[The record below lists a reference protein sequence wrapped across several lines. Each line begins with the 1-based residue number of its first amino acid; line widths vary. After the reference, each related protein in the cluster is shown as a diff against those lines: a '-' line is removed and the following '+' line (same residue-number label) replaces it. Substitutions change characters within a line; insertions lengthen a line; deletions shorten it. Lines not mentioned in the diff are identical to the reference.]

1 MDSLDLL
8 HAAAAFVAAFLAGTI
23 NAVAGGGTLI
33 TFPILLWLGLDSKVA
48 NATSTV
54 ALYPGL
60 FGGLWGYRR
69 DVRGAG
75 NTPARL
81 GAISLIGGAVG
92 AWLLIKTPTNLFD
105 ALIPFLILFATL
117 LFMVQEYITRFIRK
131 DDAMPNTEATI
142 KPRSAWW
149 MTAGMLVQFCSA
161 IYGGYF
167 GAGNGILMLTLLGF
181 LGFRDIHQ
189 ANGIK
194 NFLAICLNTVA
205 VVLFSISGMV
215 RWWEALIMAT
225 GAIAGGYFGART
237 AQRFGKRF
245 VRRAVVGIGLTIT
258 FVMLWR
264 LRHQV

>member
-1 MDSLDLL
+1 M
-8 HAAAAFVAAFLAGTI
+8 
-23 NAVAGGGTLI
+23 
-33 TFPILLWLGLDSKVA
+33 
-48 NATSTV
+48 
-54 ALYPGL
+54 
-60 FGGLWGYRR
+60 
-69 DVRGAG
+69 
-75 NTPARL
+75 
-81 GAISLIGGAVG
+81 ISLIGGAVG

-117 LFMVQEYITRFIRK
+117 LFMAQEYITRFIRK
-131 DDAMPNTEATI
+131 GDATSGNEAAI
-142 KPRSAWW
+142 QDKAIPKPRSAWL
-149 MTAGMLVQFCSA
+149 TTVGTCVQFCSA

-167 GAGNGILMLTLLGF
+167 GAGNGILMLTLLSF

-215 RWWEALIMAT
+215 RWQEALIMAT

>member
-1 MDSLDLL
+1 MNSLDLL
-8 HAAAAFVAAFLAGTI
+8 YAAAAFVAAFVAGAI
-23 NAVAGGGTLI
+23 NAIAGGGTLV
-33 TFPILLWLGLDSKVA
+33 TFPVLLWLGLDSKVA

-69 DVRGAG
+69 EMSGSG
-75 NTPARL
+75 NIVARL
-81 GAISLIGGAVG
+81 GVISVIGGAVG

-117 LFMVQEYITRFIRK
+117 LFMTQEYITRFMRGGETTPT
-131 DDAMPNTEATI
+131 A
-142 KPRSAWW
+142 RSGWW
-149 MTAGMLVQFCSA
+149 TTAGTFVQFCSA

-167 GAGNGILMLTLLGF
+167 GAGNGILMLTLLSV

-194 NFLAICLNTVA
+194 NFLAICLNTIA

-215 RWWEALIMAT
+215 RWWEALIMAA
-225 GAIAGGYFGART
+225 GSIAGGYFGARM
-237 AQRFGKRF
+237 AQRLGKGF
-245 VRRAVVGIGLTIT
+245 VRRAVVCIGLTIT

-264 LRHQV
+264 LRGQI